1 MAGEVVI
8 RTQSASW
15 MRGGLKNKMG
25 TLLLYPDKLVH
36 VGSRAAQMGAGFG
49 AIGMLVAQKRAKT
62 QAAKKVAEGDKS
74 AVAIPLAII
83 TEIHGQKGKVGGKY
97 VIVKTATGDEYK
109 FGGIKFDQWSDDL
122 SKTLAASGR
131 TITPTDGGF
140 SVT

>member
-1 MAGEVVI
+1 
-8 RTQSASW
+8 

-49 AIGMLVAQKRAKT
+49 AIGMLVAQRRAKS

-74 AVAIPLAII
+74 VVAIPLVTL
-83 TEIHGQKGKVGGKY
+83 TEIHGSKGKVGGKY
-97 VIVKTATGDEYK
+97 LIVKTATGDEYK

-122 SKTLAASGR
+122 SKTLVAGGQ
-131 TITPTDGGF
+131 TITPTESGF